1 MQSNLVGV
9 HMGWAWVQSAVT
21 LGLVRMRRNHAI
33 PGSVPSM
40 YVRYNV
46 TGTHLLHTCYTLVTH
61 YTTLQTTC
69 NSVTNESKV
78 IGRTNEQSHA
88 MIAFT

>member
-1 MQSNLVGV
+1 MQSNLAGV
-9 HMGWAWVQSAVT
+9 HMGWARVQSAVT

-40 YVRYNV
+40 HVRYW
-46 TGTHLLHTCYTLVTH
+46 YTLVTH

-69 NSVTNESKV
+69 NTVTHESKV
-78 IGRTNEQSHA
+78 ISRTNEQSHA